1 MSRIIKKYPNRRL
14 YDTKLSKY
22 ITLESVKKLVVENEK
37 FIIEDTK
44 SKKNLTKNILLQI
57 ISEQEENTKPLFSSE
72 LLFHFIRFYDDLS
85 KIDAFSVISRNSVFN
100 FKNKKY
106 SDLEVAEIFNAN
118 YLLKGNARLRGDLIR
133 LNVELL

>member
-44 SKKNLTKNILLQI
+44 SKKDLTKNILLQI
-57 ISEQEENTKPLFSSE
+57 ISEQEENTKSLFSSE

-85 KIDAFSVISRNSVFN
+85 KIDAVDYLKKSFDMLEVKKNIE
-100 FKNKKY
+100 NKK
-106 SDLEVAEIFNAN
+106 I
-118 YLLKGNARLRGDLIR
+118 
-133 LNVELL
+133 

>member
-1 MSRIIKKYPNRRL
+1 MEKKMSRIIKKYPNRRL

-85 KIDAFSVISRNSVFN
+85 KIDAVDYLKKSFDMLEVKKNIE
-100 FKNKKY
+100 NKK
-106 SDLEVAEIFNAN
+106 I
-118 YLLKGNARLRGDLIR
+118 
-133 LNVELL
+133 